1 MSSHTTITKFARIAA
16 AALTVTVFAAPVA
29 APDAEARPG
38 RGISTGSR
46 GVKTYT
52 PPATTQTAPGA
63 ATPMQRS
70 AQPAPAANAARP
82 GAPAAAPARP
92 GFGMGFMGGLLGAGL
107 IGALLGGSL
116 FGGLGSMAGILGFVA
131 QAALIGGIIY
141 LGMMFWRRRNQTA
154 TAGAMSAS
162 ERSKYVP
169 EQTYQRT
176 ANEMPQGGAAMGAGP
191 AAATTPITLVPA
203 DFDSFERLLNVVQ
216 TSFGRQDEGALRSA
230 ATPEMAGYFREELE
244 ANQILGVRNEIAD
257 IKLLSGDLSEAWSE
271 ASGEYATVAM
281 RFSLIDA
288 TFNLASGK
296 LVEGSDTKAQEVT
309 EIWTFTRRHGGN
321 ANAWRLS
328 AIQQVS

>member
-1 MSSHTTITKFARIAA
+1 LARIGA

-46 GVKTYT
+46 GVKTYS

-70 AQPAPAANAARP
+70 AQPAPAAAATAGRP

-116 FGGLGSMAGILGFVA
+116 FGGLGSMAGILGFIA

-154 TAGAMSAS
+154 TVGAGTTNARANMAA
-162 ERSKYVP
+162 EP
-169 EQTYQRT
+169 NYQRT
-176 ANEMPQGGAAMGAGP
+176 ANEMPQGGNATGSAP
-191 AAATTPITLVPA
+191 SAATAPLTLQPA

-216 TSFGRQDEGALRSA
+216 TSFGRQDQGALRSA
-230 ATPEMAGYFREELE
+230 ATSEMAGYFREELE
-244 ANQILGVRNEIAD
+244 ANEILGVRNEIAD